1 MASVP
6 GPVQLPVQFP
16 LSGAVSQIFAPLIG
30 QVTVN
35 MGNSSD
41 PEREER
47 LIKGVAS
54 YGKQLGRI
62 GDTLLVLIKYL
73 PADLPTEDQE
83 AIDALKRMLGEIT
96 ANKPK

>member
-35 MGNSSD
+35 VGNSTD
-41 PEREER
+41 PVTEER
-47 LIKGVAS
+47 VIKGVAS

-62 GDTLLVLIKYL
+62 GDALLVLIKYL
-73 PADLPTEDQE
+73 PADLPSDDQE
-83 AIDALKRMLGEIT
+83 VIDALTRMLGEIT
-96 ANKPK
+96 AHKPK

>member
-16 LSGAVSQIFAPLIG
+16 LSGNVSQVFAPWIG

-35 MGNSSD
+35 LGNSSD
-41 PEREER
+41 PETEEK

-62 GDTLLVLIKYL
+62 ENALLVLIKHL
-73 PADLPTEDQE
+73 PLGLPKADQD
-83 AIDALKRMLGEIT
+83 AIDALTRMVGEI
-96 ANKPK
+96 AAAKPK